1 MGGKIETKLKG
12 DAYPELEPGRIRR
25 RSVYF
30 PLIRNKLPSVLR
42 LFDFV
47 DPTAS
52 TAQRTET
59 NIAPQALFMMNSDFI
74 HAQSRTLAEALL
86 ASKRDES
93 VRMERAYWVTLGRKP
108 EPREAEAMLAYVRK
122 YPGPGDSDHVI
133 DAWQSLCRMIMASNE
148 FHYVE

>member
-1 MGGKIETKLKG
+1 MGGQIESKLKG

-52 TAQRTET
+52 TARRTET

-74 HAQSRTLAEALL
+74 HRQSRTLADFLL
-86 ASKRDES
+86 GSNSDDMARVEQ
-93 VRMERAYWVTLGRKP
+93 AYRITLGRNP
-108 EPREAEAMLAYVRK
+108 GPDEAKIMLAYVRD
-122 YPGPGDSDHVI
+122 YPGSGNSDHETS
-133 DAWQSLCRMIMASNE
+133 AWHSLCRLIMGSNE
-148 FHYVE
+148 FHYVD